1 MYKFSKL
8 ADCKMEQSKVFTST
22 RLLKALE
29 AQLRSVYIEHQNE
42 LALKDQ
48 ETERAISSLRE
59 EFQRASDI
67 ESFSGKSLFG

>member
-1 MYKFSKL
+1 
-8 ADCKMEQSKVFTST
+8 MEQSKVFTST